1 MEQTVKERLM
11 IFIKKKGLSHKRFEI
26 AAKLSIGYVSNL
38 RRSPSAEKLVSIFSA
53 FPDLNKTWLLT
64 GEGEMLNQEMPETT
78 EKEAKDSE
86 NKPINDNSDV
96 PDALN
101 KPKKYDF
108 DVEEEIRQLR
118 NEVERLKALLNV
130 KNEEIDFYRAT
141 ISSALKIKKDEE

>member
-1 MEQTVKERLM
+1 MQQSVKERIIL
-11 IFIKKKGLSHKRFEI
+11 FIKKKGLSQKKFEK
-26 AAKLSIGYVSNL
+26 AAGLSNGYINSL
-38 RRSPSAEKLVSIFSA
+38 RKSPTAEKMRSIIDA
-53 FPDLNKTWLLT
+53 FPEINPQWLLT
-64 GEGEMLNQEMPETT
+64 GEGEMLNQELSKTDVQKP
-78 EKEAKDSE
+78 KDEE
-86 NKPINDNSDV
+86 NQPSNDNSAAPDV
-96 PDALN
+96 LN

>member
-64 GEGEMLNQEMPETT
+64 GEGEMLNQELSKTDVQKP
-78 EKEAKDSE
+78 KDEE
-86 NKPINDNSDV
+86 NQSSIDNSAAPDV
-96 PDALN
+96 LN

-130 KNEEIDFYRAT
+130 KNEEIEFYRTT